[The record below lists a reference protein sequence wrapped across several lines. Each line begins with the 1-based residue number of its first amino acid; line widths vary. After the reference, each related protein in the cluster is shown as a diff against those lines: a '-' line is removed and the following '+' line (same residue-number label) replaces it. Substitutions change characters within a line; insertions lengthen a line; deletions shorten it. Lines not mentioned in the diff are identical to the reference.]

1 MSLILKERPKQQ
13 TLSVGDARDLV
24 QIASQVVAPLWPLES
39 PIAVNP
45 LAGFEDLPFADAIGR
60 AGGLFGARAGMALAK
75 WRRLVEQGKV
85 DRVLLLQ
92 IAVEHLGG
100 PDMAFR
106 KVLPGINALDLLA
119 ARMLEIEESTDPDAE
134 APRSSG
140 PGEAFLAKW
149 CAVFFDQGVAAMPMP
164 GRERGLYAAIL
175 DMALD
180 DPDFAAL
187 AGDEAE
193 ALVDA
198 MPSDPLE
205 AIHLAL
211 LDKPNQPEARLHWLR
226 TMLTRLP
233 GWAGHIRWRSEKADL
248 DVSRGAPATLTDLLG
263 LWTLIDRLDP
273 LPKAPP
279 VFAHD
284 ARDDLARHFSL
295 DFLTLDRL
303 EGDAK
308 AIVRH
313 IAGLS
318 HADLAYLFMTTA
330 ERQLESQVVSGLRKQ
345 VRGSEGGRVR
355 PAAQMIF
362 CIDVR
367 SEPLRRAIERRGDY
381 ETLGYAGFFGLPI
394 ALRSPLDSRRKRQL
408 PVLLEPQHDVET
420 RPVAG
425 AEDEARRLIDRIRG
439 ATRLTSLAGSAKQGV
454 MTSFATAEAAGPL
467 AAAMLAIRNW
477 APKLAQKLVPPGR
490 EALDPLMGPCTA
502 SHDHDHGHDHAPS
515 AADVM
520 TLANKCDYARNLFA
534 LTGLKPEA
542 LGRIVMLVG
551 HGASAV
557 NNAFVGSL
565 DCGACGGRSGGPNAR
580 ALAAILNDDRV
591 RSRLRADGV
600 MIPEDSYFLA
610 AQHNTSTDEILFYE
624 SWNIPTSHQEDF
636 KLLRMDLEDAANET
650 CGWRAARL
658 GRTVEGQRTAAL
670 HWGEVRPEWGLSR
683 NAAFIVG
690 PRSISRDL
698 DLDGRAFLHSYDW
711 RQDQDGSA
719 LKTILTA
726 PMIVAQWINCQY
738 LFSTIDNAAYG
749 AGDKATHNIIG
760 GFGVLQGNEGD
771 LCVGLPRQSL
781 FNDDGTPYHVPQ
793 RLLTV
798 VHAPL
803 DRVDRIVMETPI
815 LSRLFGNGWVKLI
828 VIDPL
833 DKAAHRWVSSD
844 GIMPL
849 SSAANGWAQGH
860 YNV

>member
-1 MSLILKERPKQQ
+1 MSLLLKERPKQK
-13 TLSVGDARDLV
+13 TLSAGEVQDLV
-24 QIASQVVAPLWPLES
+24 NIAAQVVAPLWPLES

-60 AGGLFGARAGMALAK
+60 AGQLFGARAGLALAK
-75 WRRLVEQGKV
+75 WRRLLDQGKV
-85 DRVLLLQ
+85 DRVLLMQ

-106 KVLPGINALDLLA
+106 KVLPGITALDLLS
-119 ARMLEIEESTDPDAE
+119 ARLLQIEEHHDDAAD

-149 CAVFFDQGVAAMPMP
+149 CAAFFDQGVAAMPMP

-175 DMALD
+175 DLALD
-180 DPDFAAL
+180 DPDFSAL

-193 ALVDA
+193 ELIEG

-205 AIHLAL
+205 AICLTL
-211 LDKPNQPEARLHWLR
+211 LDKPDQPEVRLHWLR

-233 GWAGHIRWRSEKADL
+233 GWAGHIRWRSEKADP

-279 VFAHD
+279 SFAND

-303 EGDAK
+303 EGEAK

-318 HADLAYLFMTTA
+318 YADLAYLFMTAA
-330 ERQLESQVVSGLRKQ
+330 ERQLESQVVSGLRKH
-345 VRGSEGGRVR
+345 VRGHDGGKAR

-425 AEDEARRLIDRIRG
+425 AEEEARRLIERIRG
-439 ATRLTSLAGSAKQGV
+439 ATSLNSLAGSAKQGV
-454 MTSFATAEAAGPL
+454 VTSFATAEAAGPL

-490 EALDPLMGPCTA
+490 DALDPLMKPCTA
-502 SHDHDHGHDHAPS
+502 GHDQDHGHDHS
-515 AADVM
+515 AADGM

-580 ALAAILNDDRV
+580 ALAAILNDERV
-591 RSRLRADGV
+591 RSRLRADG
-600 MIPEDSYFLA
+600 MIIPDDSYFLA

-624 SWNIPTSHQEDF
+624 IWNIPASHQEDF
-636 KLLRMDLEDAANET
+636 ELLRMDIEDAANET

-690 PRSISRDL
+690 PRSISSDV